1 MREAMSLSFGGGGWP
16 HERQAVFRR
25 LDDEERI
32 RSTNML
38 LHSAPACIWTYR
50 SPLQICT
57 NLIETHYLLHESW
70 QSGPMT
76 APGGF
81 SLSFAGPARKARRV
95 AIHDDAV
102 KVQRHEI
109 VGFDES
115 GAIQTASAE
124 VVEQQAPLVISAQ
137 PNTYR

>member
-38 LHSAPACIWTYR
+38 HSAPARIQMHR
-50 SPLQICT
+50 SPLQICK
-57 NLIETHYLLHESW
+57 NLIVTHYLLHASW

-115 GAIQTASAE
+115 GAIQTATAE
-124 VVEQQAPLVISAQ
+124 VVEEQAPLVISAQ